1 MDKKKTVVLGV
12 TGGIAVYKA
21 LDVVSRLKK
30 KNIDVHVIMT
40 KSATEFVGELSF
52 RSLSQN
58 PVVTDMFE
66 RPYTFDIEHISLAK
80 KADLFLILPATANII
95 GKIANG
101 IADDMLSTTVMATR
115 APVVIAPAMN
125 TFMYENPIVQ
135 KNINLLKEYGYHF
148 VEPLSG
154 RLACGDVGKGK
165 MESPEVIV
173 EYAEM
178 LLNDKKDLKGKN
190 ILITAGPTREDID
203 PVRFI
208 TNKSSGKMGYS
219 IAKAAR
225 DRGANVILVTGPT
238 SINPP
243 RFIETINVYSADEM
257 YKAVI
262 NNIDR
267 SDIIIKSAAV
277 ADYSPLEVSN
287 IKIKKS
293 DETINISFK
302 KNKDILKEVGQNKSS
317 KIVVGFAAETNNV
330 LENAKL
336 KLKNKNLDMIVANDV
351 SMKDSGFDV
360 DNNKVT
366 IITNNSFKE
375 YEILS
380 KYEVANNILDEILK
394 IKR

>member
-40 KSATEFVGELSF
+40 KSATEFVSELSF

-66 RPYTFDIEHISLAK
+66 RPYTFEVEHISLAK

-135 KNINLLKEYGYHF
+135 KNISFLKEYGYHF
-148 VEPLSG
+148 IEPLSG
-154 RLACGDVGKGK
+154 RLACGDIGKGK

-178 LLNDKKDLKGKN
+178 LLYANKDLKGKN

-208 TNKSSGKMGYS
+208 TNKSSGKMGYAL
-219 IAKAAR
+219 AKAAR
-225 DRGANVILVTGPT
+225 DRGANVVLITGPT
-238 SINPP
+238 LINPP
-243 RFIETINVYSADEM
+243 RFIKTINVYSADEM
-257 YKAVI
+257 YKSVI
-262 NNIDR
+262 DNMDK

-277 ADYSPLEVSN
+277 ADYSPIEASN

-293 DETINISFK
+293 DETINIPLK
-302 KNKDILKEVGQNKSS
+302 KNKDILKEVGQNKGN

-380 KYEVANNILDEILK
+380 KQEVANNILDEILK

>member
-287 IKIKKS
+287 IKIKKL
-293 DETINISFK
+293 TFGI
-302 KNKDILKEVGQNKSS
+302 
-317 KIVVGFAAETNNV
+317 
-330 LENAKL
+330 
-336 KLKNKNLDMIVANDV
+336 
-351 SMKDSGFDV
+351 
-360 DNNKVT
+360 
-366 IITNNSFKE
+366 
-375 YEILS
+375 
-380 KYEVANNILDEILK
+380 
-394 IKR
+394 